1 VPGPAV
7 LKSQPSMH
15 ALITELRRRAALWR
29 AEHDLVAPTAH
40 SLNLQR
46 ARILAPAI
54 AAINT
59 VFFAWFGIE
68 LLGQHDGDLVAQWKL
83 GLFLTHALMGL
94 SFALLGWAAHQLR
107 HAVKRFMGQALPL
120 LMVGLAMVFVIGFV
134 TLDQWITPN
143 ITPFLL
149 GSIAI
154 SLAVY
159 LRPGVS
165 AWVFAA
171 VYVLFYHAIGLTQ
184 DNAQQLLSN
193 RVNGLAAVAIGWGLS
208 VLLWRKFT
216 TITLQ
221 QAQLEEANAELQSK
235 QKELQRLTR
244 LDGLTGLYNRNTFV
258 ELTRQELVRA
268 QRQGSSTTILL
279 LDLDFFK
286 RVNDTW
292 GHPAGD
298 AVLKNVASVANSTV
312 RATDLVG
319 RLGGEEF
326 IILLPNTSLEAAR
339 KLAEKLRANL
349 EHTPTPW
356 EQTRITSTVSI
367 GVAST
372 TASENRDFDHLYS
385 HADKALY
392 AAKEKGRNRVV

>member
-1 VPGPAV
+1 MPAAQAV
-7 LKSQPSMH
+7 N
-15 ALITELRRRAALWR
+15 LRRARY
-29 AEHDLVAPTAH
+29 VAPGVVAVNGVCVLWLGI
-40 SLNLQR
+40 SLLTR
-46 ARILAPAI
+46 HEPS
-54 AAINT
+54 T
-59 VFFAWFGIE
+59 TE
-68 LLGQHDGDLVAQWKL
+68 EWKL
-83 GLFLTHALMGL
+83 GLLLVHLLMGL
-94 SFALLGWAAHQLR
+94 CFGFLAWQAYRLR
-107 HAVKRFMGQALPL
+107 HSPKSFWGRQLPV
-120 LMVGLAMVFVIGFV
+120 LMVGLGLLLALAL
-134 TLDQWITPN
+134 TSLDQWITPN